1 MNHNP
6 PIPSPVI
13 SNNSTMGIIFL
24 VHIRQSN
31 KCGSTRKGET
41 YTWEILHALEWEFP
55 VSNKALTTFIN
66 SIRHNNQPGKSKESR
81 MRSNSQQIVS
91 YCLGVSTKKP
101 ALRKVDLESIPKRG
115 SEEINML
122 KEGQKSQ
129 KKASH
134 IVQPGLTYGLQWL
147 ER

>member
-1 MNHNP
+1 
-6 PIPSPVI
+6 
-13 SNNSTMGIIFL
+13 
-24 VHIRQSN
+24 
-31 KCGSTRKGET
+31 
-41 YTWEILHALEWEFP
+41 
-55 VSNKALTTFIN
+55 
-66 SIRHNNQPGKSKESR
+66 

-122 KEGQKSQ
+122 KERQKSQ
-129 KKASH
+129 KKASR
-134 IVQPGLTYGLQWL
+134 IVQPGLTYGLQRL